1 MRWQE
6 RRCYD
11 ILEET
16 TSGWL
21 WMLEKR
27 ETEAALGYR
36 QSGGRRRPLEAVVA
50 KVSAPMAGDV
60 REKGRGEEEVHDG
73 GYARA
78 ERSEVFGGR
87 RQRVIVR
94 SISMCPAAV
103 PTGTKKSLPQRNIE
117 EERRQFAVVKA
128 VFPPAPGGDRMKE
141 RRRKPPSEVVVA
153 GGKRGG
159 PLRFNIRWAAR
170 KTIGARIPAID
181 SSVHSSIP
189 APATSVDRRR
199 TLLEERC
206 TAPNQPTRNQ
216 KGPPSGLQ
224 RSATNSTNPCLP
236 RPGPPSAKTLILLFL
251 FLRMPSSKVGLSN
264 CRKKPVLNQTDLSDV
279 VDFHAILESVDLI
292 DGIFRLDC
300 PGFDRPVFCFRD
312 RPGTNFRF
320 FDSTS
325 LTAIYGP
332 ISDLFAAV
340 QNKKILVEAE
350 NTVLSLG
357 DDKIHSGNYI
367 FSESNANTSVEAQG
381 SFKSVSAS
389 TLLRKLRWGTLGLQ
403 FNWSKVSD
411 QLRLRIT
418 GDQGGNLNER
428 QGNFHT
434 ANCWSR
440 NYDFTL
446 PHNKI
451 PEKLCQL
458 AKEMAVPAMPS
469 GEEFQPEAAIVN
481 YFGPSDMLGGHLD
494 DMEADWSKPIVSISL
509 GCKAIFLLGGTSRED
524 VPVSMFLRSGDIV
537 LMAGKARECFHG
549 VPRIFTDDKHAE
561 VSVLL
566 SQFSGE
572 DDCCITDYIKNS
584 RININIRQVN

>member
-1 MRWQE
+1 MYGAQSTDEEPE
-6 RRCYD
+6 RTAFR
-11 ILEET
+11 LA
-16 TSGWL
+16 
-21 WMLEKR
+21 EKR
-27 ETEAALGYR
+27 YKLY
-36 QSGGRRRPLEAVVA
+36 
-50 KVSAPMAGDV
+50 
-60 REKGRGEEEVHDG
+60 
-73 GYARA
+73 
-78 ERSEVFGGR
+78 
-87 RQRVIVR
+87 
-94 SISMCPAAV
+94 
-103 PTGTKKSLPQRNIE
+103 KSLP
-117 EERRQFAVVKA
+117 
-128 VFPPAPGGDRMKE
+128 P
-141 RRRKPPSEVVVA
+141 
-153 GGKRGG
+153 
-159 PLRFNIRWAAR
+159 
-170 KTIGARIPAID
+170 KT
-181 SSVHSSIP
+181 
-189 APATSVDRRR
+189 
-199 TLLEERC
+199 
-206 TAPNQPTRNQ
+206 
-216 KGPPSGLQ
+216 
-224 RSATNSTNPCLP
+224 
-236 RPGPPSAKTLILLFL
+236 
-251 FLRMPSSKVGLSN
+251 
-264 CRKKPVLNQTDLSDV
+264 RKKPVLNQTDLSDV

-312 RPGTNFRF
+312 RPGFYFIPRALTIEEQCYWIRQSLVSFPQPPNR
-320 FDSTS
+320 TS

-403 FNWSKVSD
+403 FNWSK
-411 QLRLRIT
+411 
-418 GDQGGNLNER
+418 
-428 QGNFHT
+428 
-434 ANCWSR
+434 R

>member
-1 MRWQE
+1 MNPISSISKSRGDAKILFCLRICGLKHPCSGDVGRQKKNITGGEMYGAQSTDEEPE
-6 RRCYD
+6 RTAFR
-11 ILEET
+11 LA
-16 TSGWL
+16 
-21 WMLEKR
+21 EKR
-27 ETEAALGYR
+27 YKLY
-36 QSGGRRRPLEAVVA
+36 
-50 KVSAPMAGDV
+50 
-60 REKGRGEEEVHDG
+60 
-73 GYARA
+73 
-78 ERSEVFGGR
+78 
-87 RQRVIVR
+87 
-94 SISMCPAAV
+94 
-103 PTGTKKSLPQRNIE
+103 KSLP
-117 EERRQFAVVKA
+117 
-128 VFPPAPGGDRMKE
+128 P
-141 RRRKPPSEVVVA
+141 
-153 GGKRGG
+153 
-159 PLRFNIRWAAR
+159 
-170 KTIGARIPAID
+170 KT
-181 SSVHSSIP
+181 
-189 APATSVDRRR
+189 
-199 TLLEERC
+199 
-206 TAPNQPTRNQ
+206 
-216 KGPPSGLQ
+216 
-224 RSATNSTNPCLP
+224 
-236 RPGPPSAKTLILLFL
+236 
-251 FLRMPSSKVGLSN
+251 
-264 CRKKPVLNQTDLSDV
+264 RKKPVLNQTDLFDV
-279 VDFHAILESVDLI
+279 VDFHAILESVDPI

-312 RPGTNFRF
+312 RPGFYFIPRALTIEEQCYWIRQSLVSFPQPPNR
-320 FDSTS
+320 TS

-340 QNKKILVEAE
+340 RNKKILVEAE
-350 NTVLSLG
+350 NSVLSLG

-403 FNWSKVSD
+403 FNWSKASD
-411 QLRLRIT
+411 QSRLRIT

-458 AKEMAVPAMPS
+458 AKEMAIPAMPS